1 MTKVCFVF
9 SDLKNSN
16 GVSKAA
22 IAIANLLVEH
32 KNVDVTLIPI
42 YEYEDKMAQNADPRV
57 KIKKVFGFYF
67 RGFDKIVGLIPHK
80 LLYNWIV
87 KPGDYDIEIGFQYNM
102 PTKIIAASSNDKAA
116 HIAWIHTYDKGL
128 RLRSFYEKMDKVICV
143 AKYGSDMFRK
153 EITKNIESDYCYN
166 PVNDKRIMTMCNEPI
181 DIERPK
187 GFLFV
192 SVARHS
198 PEKGYERLLKIVSR
212 LKQEGYYFNMWL
224 IGDGPSHN
232 SLIEMASQL
241 NINDNVKFLG
251 NQINPHKYTVCGDVF
266 VCSSYSEG
274 YSTAC
279 TESIILGVPVITTP
293 VGGGEE
299 IIEASKVGILTQ
311 MDDESLYQGL
321 KEVLDNPML
330 VDKWKSKLKETRI
343 NFLEEERSKKL
354 YDIIDWATELHERKC
369 SKSDN

>member
-22 IAIANLLVEH
+22 IAIANLLVSYKDIE
-32 KNVDVTLIPI
+32 VTLIPI
-42 YEYEDKMAQNADPRV
+42 YEYEDKMAQNADSRV

-67 RGFDKIVGLIPHK
+67 RGFDKIVNLIPYK

-87 KPGDYDIEIGFQYNM
+87 KPGEYDIEIGFQYNI
-102 PTKIIAASSNDKAA
+102 PTKIIAASSNDKAT

-128 RLRSFYEKMDKVICV
+128 KLRRFYEKMDKVICV
-143 AKYGSDMFRK
+143 AKYGSDMFK
-153 EITKNIESDYCYN
+153 EEIRKNIESDYCYN
-166 PVNDKRIMTMCNEPI
+166 PVNDTKIVMMGNEPI
-181 DIERPK
+181 DIKRPEE
-187 GFLFV
+187 FLFV

-198 PEKGYERLLKIVSR
+198 PEKGYDRLLRIVSR
-212 LKQEGYYFNMWL
+212 LKMDGYSFKMWL
-224 IGDGPSHN
+224 VGSGPSHN
-232 SLIEMASQL
+232 ALIELASQL
-241 NINDNVKFLG
+241 EINDIVKFLG
-251 NQINPHKYTVCGDVF
+251 NQTNPHKYTVHGDVF

-293 VGGGEE
+293 VGGGDE
-299 IIEASKVGILTQ
+299 IIKSSKAGILTE

-321 KEVLDNPML
+321 KKVLDNPTL
-330 VDKWKSKLKETRI
+330 VDKWKANLKDTRI
-343 NFLEEERSKKL
+343 KFLEEERSKKL
-354 YDIIDWATELHERKC
+354 YEIIDWATDLHKRKY
-369 SKSDN
+369 SNNDN